1 MAARPIGLAFATPSH
16 RVEMIGLDGAA
27 AHEQA
32 WRDLGARALEP
43 NVFAEPAFVVGGLRH
58 FANADRL
65 RLLFVW
71 QGDSTD
77 RLIGAIVLQFPRRPL
92 GFGVARLWQSDQAGL
107 AALMLDRQT
116 GGQALEAV
124 MDWIA
129 RERPAMIGL
138 FLPTLEVD
146 GPTALAV
153 RALSLRRSAWHRQLA
168 ARSRAALPAAGRLAR
183 GFEASLPRKRLKEW
197 RRQMRRLKERGDV
210 EFRVAADDAAVER
223 FLALE
228 AKGWKGAQRTALGAD
243 AGLAAFT
250 RSMLASLAR
259 DGKLAVHL
267 LELDGEALAIGLML
281 RSGDRAF
288 YWKTAYE
295 ESYAEYSP
303 GLQLTLEL
311 SRAQQRDAS
320 IAATDSCAIEGHPM
334 IDRLWTA
341 RLALVDCV
349 IATRPGAARRLAVW
363 AAGEAAGRY
372 LKEAIKQA
380 INPWRGRKRS

>member
-1 MAARPIGLAFATPSH
+1 MPSH
-16 RVEMIGLDGAA
+16 CVEIVGLDSAA

-32 WRDLGARALEP
+32 WRDLSARALEP
-43 NVFAEPAFVVGGLRH
+43 NVFAEPAFVVSALRH
-58 FANADRL
+58 FAKADRL

-71 QGDSTD
+71 QGDSRD
-77 RLIGAIVLQFPRRPL
+77 RLIGAIVMQFPRNPL
-92 GFGVARLWQSDQAGL
+92 GFGVARVWQSDQAGL
-107 AALMLDRQT
+107 AALMLDRQAA
-116 GGQALEAV
+116 GQALEAV

-129 RERPAMIGL
+129 RERPAIIGL
-138 FLPTLEVD
+138 LLPSLD
-146 GPTALAV
+146 AGGPTALAV
-153 RALSLRRSAWHRQLA
+153 RALGLRRSARYRQLA
-168 ARSRAALPAAGRLAR
+168 ARSRAVLTAAGRLAR

-197 RRQMRRLKERGDV
+197 SRQMRRLRERGDV
-210 EFRVAADDAAVER
+210 EFRVAADGAAVER

-243 AGLAAFT
+243 AGLAAFA

-259 DGKLAVHL
+259 DGKLAIHL

-288 YWKTAYE
+288 FWKTAYD

-349 IATRPGAARRLAVW
+349 VATRPGAARGLAVW
-363 AAGEAAGRY
+363 AAGEAAKRRV
-372 LKEAIKQA
+372 KETIKRA
-380 INPWRGRKRS
+380 INPLRGRKRS